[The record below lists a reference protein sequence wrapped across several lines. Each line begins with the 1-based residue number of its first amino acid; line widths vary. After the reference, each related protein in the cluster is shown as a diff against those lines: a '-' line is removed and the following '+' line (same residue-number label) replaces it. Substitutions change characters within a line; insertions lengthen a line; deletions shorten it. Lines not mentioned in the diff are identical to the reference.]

1 MHCFSL
7 ALGNHV
13 VAFRKIRIHT
23 RFLGENKEETT
34 ELKVDVLVGEAEPSV
49 WYIMH
54 KLSVLFGISCKYDV
68 NS

>member
-23 RFLGENKEETT
+23 RFLGENNEETT
-34 ELKVDVLVGEAEPSV
+34 ELKVDILVGEAEPSV
-49 WYIMH
+49 WYIMQ
-54 KLSVLFGISCKYDV
+54 KLSVLFGTSCKYDV

>member
-13 VAFRKIRIHT
+13 VALRKIRIHT
-23 RFLGENKEETT
+23 RFLGENNEETT

-49 WYIMH
+49 WYIM
-54 KLSVLFGISCKYDV
+54 
-68 NS
+68 